1 MFTGTLRVKQREH
14 WVSDSGLMCE
24 SLTHQRSE
32 PLARVLQRMLHISF
46 ISVYLFV
53 LANTSDKLIID
64 PLQGSTRG
72 KSRSVLMDHLREI
85 ITMGHH
91 GEIIL

>member
-1 MFTGTLRVKQREH
+1 MEEINGFFPSTALFTGTLRVKQRDH

-24 SLTHQRSE
+24 SLTHQRSQ

-53 LANTSDKLIID
+53 LAKH
-64 PLQGSTRG
+64 Q
-72 KSRSVLMDHLREI
+72 
-85 ITMGHH
+85 
-91 GEIIL
+91 